1 MGVPGATK
9 NLKYPN
15 IATAG
20 VDCVRNAGD
29 VMYDAMSCIV
39 IMYDDD
45 KVREGA
51 STKLCLVLDP
61 AVTIK

>member
-29 VMYDAMSCIV
+29 VMYD
-39 IMYDDD
+39 DD